1 MSINTVNCLI
11 TFALLG
17 VKPQKSVNSEV
28 LRSPGK

>member
-1 MSINTVNCLI
+1 MSINIVNCLI

-17 VKPQKSVNSEV
+17 VKPQESVNGEV